1 MKKHFII
8 YTFFTCLLLACA
20 SCVKSRKNLA
30 FAGDL
35 HSSYIPEAF
44 DKTHTPTQLWHP
56 STERLCILFGYGYN
70 DADFVK
76 KMTAELEFRY
86 GSHRD
91 GGLILP
97 LTFPDDFKRG
107 SKAYISSLAAILS
120 EEELCGIV
128 LLGAPDGTH
137 RAIAQLQ
144 DSFGGTLPC
153 PVFSFFSQDDVIAME
168 DSADFVLD
176 KLQTAELDGDA
187 SQEHEPEFFQE
198 IPALLKSAVHVIETA
213 RMPFEKNEELF
224 DVVKKVAGDLKIVR
238 YTDPAT
244 GLASINHFNLE

>member
-1 MKKHFII
+1 MKKSFII
-8 YTFFTCLLLACA
+8 YSFFCLLAA
-20 SCVKSRKNLA
+20 FSSCGKPRKNLA
-30 FAGDL
+30 FAGGL
-35 HSSYIPEAF
+35 HSSYIPDAADETRA
-44 DKTHTPTQLWHP
+44 PTQLWHP

-70 DADFVK
+70 NEDFVK
-76 KMTAELEFRY
+76 NMTAELEFRY
-86 GSHRD
+86 GSYLN

-107 SKAYISSLAAILS
+107 GKAYISLLASILS
-120 EEELCGIV
+120 EQELLGIV

-144 DSFGGTLPC
+144 DSFGGELPC

-176 KLQTAELDGDA
+176 KLHMAERDSDD
-187 SQEHEPEFFQE
+187 SQEHEPEFVKE
-198 IPALLKSAVHVIETA
+198 IPLILKSAVHIIEMS
-213 RMPFEKNEELF
+213 RLPFEKNEELF
-224 DVVKKVAGDLKIVR
+224 GVVKKIVGDLKIIR
-238 YTDPAT
+238 YIDPAT